1 MLSFLPLI
9 PLAFFGT
16 QLSLID
22 FKTHRLP
29 NRLVGWFSASQLLI
43 LLITNQGFTPPKR
56 LVDALIIGGLNTL
69 LYLIL
74 FALSRGSLG
83 MGDVKFA
90 FPLGLTVGWY
100 APELW
105 LIAIFGTFLG
115 AGLVALFGIITKRMN
130 RQSKLALGPYMFLST
145 LITCVAGM

>member
-9 PLAFFGT
+9 PLALFGT
-16 QLSLID
+16 WLSLID

-29 NRLVGWFSASQLLI
+29 NRLVWWFTASQLLI
-43 LLITNQGFTPPKR
+43 LLIANQGITPPKR
-56 LVDALIIGGLNTL
+56 LVDTLIIGGLNTL

-74 FALSRGSLG
+74 FALSKGSLG

-90 FPLGLTVGWY
+90 FPLGLTIGWY

-105 LIAIFGTFLG
+105 LIAIFGTFLV
-115 AGLVALFGIITKRMN
+115 AGLVALVGIVTKQMN
-130 RQSKLALGPYMFLST
+130 RQSKLALGPFMFLST
-145 LITCVAGM
+145 LLACVAGM